1 MVGRVPDGFRVVR
14 EHRNQLWYVDA
25 DGQPSDHRG
34 PGFRTPQEAIG
45 WISEQVTSGVPVRG
59 SSWRES
65 GRVHHSGED
74 EIVYML
80 SAVLGFILS
89 VVTGGVLTFV
99 FGWSGSAV
107 LLGTVVGAAGGT
119 IVGFLLFI
127 GPEQLA
133 KAWRPAAYVVWRAW
147 GGLEWVAS
155 WASLLLPA
163 ILTVVVSA
171 LLS

>member
-1 MVGRVPDGFRVVR
+1 
-14 EHRNQLWYVDA
+14 
-25 DGQPSDHRG
+25 
-34 PGFRTPQEAIG
+34 
-45 WISEQVTSGVPVRG
+45 
-59 SSWRES
+59 
-65 GRVHHSGED
+65 
-74 EIVYML
+74 ML

-147 GGLEWVAS
+147 AGLEWVAS

-171 LLS
+171 LLSRHSAQIGGAIPDAGRPAQAAATGGPSYAKPEVGLRRGGSYPSCSAFDGSPRIGVRLRNAVGLQPGCQPRVG